1 MVKLRDKILPI
12 PLIQGGM
19 GVGIS
24 LGRLA
29 GSVAKC
35 GAMGV
40 ISSVNAGFDEPD
52 FDTDPM
58 AANLRA
64 LEREI
69 KKAKEIAAGNG
80 LVGVNIMTAVTHY
93 KETCLCAVRAGAD
106 AIISGAG
113 LPLKLAEYVK
123 GSDTLFAPIV
133 SSGRAAKLLLKHYQK
148 RFDMRPDFF
157 VIEGSR
163 AGGHLG
169 FSKEELLEDTA
180 KSNEEILAET
190 LPIVGDIP
198 VFVGGGVFDHQD
210 MERLMDAGAA
220 GVQIGT
226 RFIATEEC
234 DADPG
239 FKQAIVDAKEDDALI
254 IQSPVGMPARA
265 VNSPLLKRLAEGE
278 RYPAVRCNNCLEACP
293 KGDKT
298 PYCISRAL
306 VAAVKGNW
314 KDGLFFTGGNVGRVN
329 KIVPVKEL
337 IEDIIGEPLPAPQG
351 A

>member
-1 MVKLRDKILPI
+1 
-12 PLIQGGM
+12 
-19 GVGIS
+19 
-24 LGRLA
+24 
-29 GSVAKC
+29 
-35 GAMGV
+35 
-40 ISSVNAGFDEPD
+40 
-52 FDTDPM
+52 
-58 AANLRA
+58 
-64 LEREI
+64 
-69 KKAKEIAAGNG
+69 
-80 LVGVNIMTAVTHY
+80 MTAVTHY

-314 KDGLFFTGGNVGRVN
+314 EDGLFFTGGNVGRVN